1 MSRVRFAVGF
11 LTIVLSAT
19 WLAAQPPRKEE
30 EEEPTK
36 EKARPA
42 VPVPVTEPD
51 RKDAPPVPADDVG
64 TMKEELARTTNGAGR
79 DLFRRLLIP
88 YDRLESTFT
97 GGGSNWNIEFWAYR
111 ELPETEFEVQVLDAS
126 LLKSSPKKFG
136 TGSGFKFIPYELRVL
151 DEVEKYLTKETTD
164 RSEQLETAARAVA
177 AGLRFHREKVA
188 GGKRLG
194 KEWEPVEKD
203 LRNRLVKLQRER
215 FTYLVEAKR
224 YHDADL
230 VGLRLMARYPE
241 SIEIKNDVYWLQLKR
256 HHLKVSVPDKQ
267 PPDADKLKLRE
278 YLLAYE
284 QLPGKKDDGLTGQ
297 ARRKLT
303 AWATDLVAEA
313 KSLNARKLSA
323 PALQKLRQ
331 AEGLDPDAPG
341 ASDVRAGLRGT
352 VLYVGVKKLPEKMS
366 PATAETDAEKWA
378 VELMFE
384 GLLQAVPEVGLDQA
398 DYIGYRPM
406 LAESLPGVV
415 PLART
420 FVLPRNIRWSREAA
434 GVMDGR
440 DVKGTLA
447 LLREV
452 AMKDRW
458 SSVGLDVLEEFDR
471 LDDPYRFRL
480 AYERGVLEPLGRA
493 TFKVLPAVYLSEKG
507 KKAHDDEFAAK
518 PFGTGPFK
526 YEGREKEGLDREC
539 AVFRANPFYEQR
551 AGRFGLPWIREIR
564 FYVPDPSKLVP
575 DTLAG
580 QLHLYPDAPPDAV
593 VRFQKDENLERLTT
607 VAAAKTNRRIHLLA
621 VNHRRPELQ
630 NDKIRQGLS
639 AAINRE
645 AILKEVYRV
654 TGLERAHRALTG
666 PFPVKSWATP
676 KDAKE
681 VPLYRPGAGGP
692 VVDALRDRTIK
703 LKLIYPKDDPLTD
716 LAAQK
721 IKGQIEQAAADKT
734 GKPIVEI
741 VPDPLP
747 PETFREKLRLEFG
760 FDLALTT
767 FDYTDDLY
775 SLAAL
780 LDPESAGRG
789 GRNFCGYLA
798 AGTNPTEADRRL
810 RRLIDEAGQSRDFS
824 KFVTDKTWDIH
835 ALFNQ
840 RVPFIPLWQLDR
852 FVVAHRD
859 LELHFSDPETGASI
873 DRLDPAV
880 VFTGVEMWRLK

>member
-1 MSRVRFAVGF
+1 MPRVRFAVGF

-36 EKARPA
+36 EKAKPA

-64 TMKEELARTTNGAGR
+64 TMKEELARSTNGPAR
-79 DLFRRLLIP
+79 DLFKRLVIP
-88 YDRLESTFT
+88 YDRLESTF
-97 GGGSNWNIEFWAYR
+97 GGGSNWNIEFWPYR
-111 ELPETEFEVQVLDAS
+111 QIPEDTEFEVQVLDAT

-136 TGSGFKFIPYELRVL
+136 IGSGFNFIPYELRVL
-151 DEVEKYLTKETTD
+151 AEVDRYLAKETAD
-164 RSEQLETAARAVA
+164 RNEQLETAARAVA
-177 AGLRFHREKVA
+177 AGLRFHLEKVA
-188 GGKRLG
+188 AGVRKG

-203 LRNRLVKLQRER
+203 LKNRLLKLQRER
-215 FTYLVEAKR
+215 FAYLVEAKR
-224 YHDADL
+224 YNEADA
-230 VGLRLMARYPE
+230 VGLRLMAKYPH
-241 SIEIKNDVYWLQLKR
+241 SVDLQKDVYWLQLKR
-256 HHLKVSVPDKQ
+256 HHMTVSVPDKN

-284 QLPGKKDDGLTGQ
+284 QLPGKKDDALTGQ
-297 ARRKLT
+297 VRRKLT
-303 AWATDLVAEA
+303 SWATALVAEA

-341 ASDVRAGLRGT
+341 VADVRAGLRGT
-352 VLYVGVKKLPEKMS
+352 VLYVGVKKLPENMS

-384 GLLQAVPEVGLDQA
+384 GLLQAVPEVGLEGA

-415 PLART
+415 PLGRT
-420 FVLPRNIRWSREAA
+420 FALPRNVRWSREDA
-434 GVMDGR
+434 GMMDGR

-447 LLREV
+447 LLRE
-452 AMKDRW
+452 AAQKDRW
-458 SSVGLDVLEEFDR
+458 SSVGLNVLQEFDR

-480 AYERGVLEPLGRA
+480 VFEQGVLEPLGRA
-493 TFKVLPAVYLSEKG
+493 TFKVLPAAHLTEKG
-507 KKAHDDEFAAK
+507 KKPDDPEFAAK

-539 AVFRANPFYEQR
+539 AVFRANPYYEQR
-551 AGRFGLPWIREIR
+551 PGRFGLPWIREIR
-564 FYVPDPSKLVP
+564 FYVPDRSKLAP

-580 QLHLYPDAPPDAV
+580 QLHLYPDAPLDAV
-593 VRFQKDENLERLTT
+593 VQFRKDENLERLTT
-607 VAAAKTNRRIHLLA
+607 TEAAKTNRRIHLLA

-630 NDKIRQGLS
+630 SDKVRQGLS

-654 TGLERAHRALTG
+654 TGLEKAHRAMTG

-681 VPLYRPGAGGP
+681 VPLFRPGAGGLFTE
-692 VVDALRDRTIK
+692 ALANRTIK
-703 LKLIYPKDDPLTD
+703 LKLIHANDDPLVA
-716 LAAQK
+716 LAARK
-721 IKGQIEQAAADKT
+721 IKEQIEQASADKA
-734 GKPIVEI
+734 GKPTVEI
-741 VPDPLP
+741 DVKDYP
-747 PETFREKLRLEFG
+747 PETFREKLRLEFD

-767 FDYTDDLY
+767 FDYADDLY
-775 SLAAL
+775 SLAAF

-789 GRNFCGYLA
+789 GRNVCGYLA
-798 AGTNPTEADRRL
+798 AGTNPTENDRRL
-810 RRLIDEAGQSRDFS
+810 RRLIDEAGQSRNFS
-824 KFVTDKTWDIH
+824 KYVTEKMWDIH

-852 FVVAHRD
+852 FTVAHRD
-859 LELHFSDPETGASI
+859 LELHFSDPETGASV